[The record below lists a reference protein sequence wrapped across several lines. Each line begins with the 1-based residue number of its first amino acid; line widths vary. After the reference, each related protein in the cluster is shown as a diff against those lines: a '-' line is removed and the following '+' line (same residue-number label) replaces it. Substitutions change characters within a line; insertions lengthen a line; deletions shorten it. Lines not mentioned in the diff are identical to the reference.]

1 MKKVLIVLIILALA
15 CLLVGCKGY
24 HITIVNPYSPYYF
37 NARSLDLDYRI
48 NYFVKKSLQDS
59 VSRDTTKRMYFTPW
73 VPYGYEYPY

>member
-1 MKKVLIVLIILALA
+1 MKKVLVVLIVLALA

-37 NARSLDLDYRI
+37 NARNLDCRI

-59 VSRDTTKRMYFTPW
+59 VSRDTTKRMYFTPR
-73 VPYGYEYPY
+73 VPYGYKYPY